1 MNRGD
6 RLTGILIALQ
16 AAPRTASALAA
27 RFEVSR
33 RTIMRDIDAL
43 GEIGV
48 PVIADIGRNGG
59 YRIAEGFWLPP
70 LHPTVDEATV
80 LIFALQHIGVADQS
94 PLGDAHRNVL
104 EKLQS
109 TFSLRV
115 IADVERNLGDMQVLR
130 DHDAPDARIIAALR
144 RALGAAEWVEIT
156 HATTSAATVR
166 TVFPLRIYTSRG
178 RWYMDAADSLREE
191 WRIFRISR
199 IVDSR
204 RTLAPKNATSTI
216 QNAEASGKNY
226 HHPDNPLVRVQLT
239 ERGRELAADH
249 PDFRDHL
256 AGNIIEFRCPPSEI
270 PYYGRELVRFGIA
283 AKVVG
288 PPKLRDF
295 MDALISMLADHYASD
310 QM

>member
-16 AAPRTASALAA
+16 AAPRTASELAA
-27 RFEVSR
+27 RFKVSR
-33 RTIMRDIDAL
+33 RTVMRDIDAL
-43 GEIGV
+43 GGIGV

-70 LHPTVDEATV
+70 LHLTADEATV
-80 LIFALQHIGVADQS
+80 LIFALQHIGVADHS
-94 PLGDAHRNVL
+94 PLGHAHRDVL

-109 TFSLRV
+109 TLSPRV
-115 IADVERNLGDMQVLR
+115 TADVARNLGDMQVLR

-144 RALGAAEWVEIT
+144 RALESAEWVEIT

-204 RTLAPKNATSTI
+204 RTLAPKNAANTLRT
-216 QNAEASGKNY
+216 AGDSGKNY
-226 HHPDNPLVRVQLT
+226 RHPDNPLIQVHLT
-239 ERGRELAADH
+239 ERGVELAADH

-256 AGNIIEFRCPPSEI
+256 VGNMIEFRCPASEI
-270 PYYGRELVRFGIA
+270 PYYGQEFVRFGIA

-288 PPKLRDF
+288 PPELRDF
-295 MDALISMLADHYASD
+295 MDAFISMLADHYASD